1 MRASLLAFLLFGG
14 VFGGLSVAHAD
25 ESSGTWTG
33 TLELRGN
40 YYWEQSTRVVAPE
53 GGVRL
58 VAPNGVRLGVDYLV
72 DSITSASQA
81 AGVLEDVRFT
91 EIRHQISVNGGYEF
105 DLGDAQLD
113 LGLAYRVSREP
124 DYLSNSVGLTSA
136 LSLNDRSS
144 VIRAALFFVH
154 DEIRQRFRN
163 GSGTRPMP
171 MGGTSSDVF
180 RENFEALALNVSW
193 EQVLSSAVF
202 FQAGYQ
208 YGFMDGFLA
217 NAYRRVAVR
226 DVLRP
231 ENHPETRHRHS
242 LSGRLVSFIR
252 PTRTSLHLGYQ
263 AYMDSWD
270 VAAISPEVRVYQ
282 EIARSAH
289 LRLRYRYYKQ
299 RRSFF
304 YQDTY
309 ANELPDDAY
318 VTADPKMST
327 FRVHSFGFQLL
338 LETTFL
344 ADTVLDVFRRASI
357 DLSFEYRWNTNR
369 FGDGVISS
377 IGLRVPF

>member
-1 MRASLLAFLLFGG
+1 MRVFCLALALFGIA
-14 VFGGLSVAHAD
+14 SVAHAD

-58 VAPNGVRLGVDYLV
+58 VAPNGVRIGADYLV

-91 EIRHQISVNGGYEF
+91 EIRHQISLSGGYEF

-113 LGLAYRVSREP
+113 LGLAYRISREP
-124 DYLSNSVGLTSA
+124 DYLSNSVGVTST
-136 LSLNDRSS
+136 LSLADRST
-144 VIRAALFFVH
+144 VLRAALFFVH
-154 DEIRQRFRN
+154 DEIRQRFVT
-163 GSGTRPMP
+163 GAGTRPDP
-171 MGGTSSDVF
+171 GGGTSVDRF
-180 RENFEALALNVSW
+180 RESFEALALNVSW
-193 EQVLSSAVF
+193 EQILSPTVF
-202 FQAGYQ
+202 FQVAYQ
-208 YGFMDGFLA
+208 YGWMDGFLA

-242 LSGRLVSFIR
+242 LTGRLVGFVR
-252 PTRTSLHLGYQ
+252 PTRTSVHLGYQ
-263 AYMDSWD
+263 AYVDSWD

-299 RRSFF
+299 RRAFF
-304 YQDTY
+304 YQAAY
-309 ANELPDDAY
+309 GNELPDEAY
-318 VTADPKMST
+318 VTADPKMSN
-327 FRVHSFGFQLL
+327 FRVHTFGFQLL
-338 LETTFL
+338 LETSFF
-344 ADTVLDVFRRASI
+344 ADTVFDFLRRASI

-369 FGDGVISS
+369 FGDGVVSS

>member
-1 MRASLLAFLLFGG
+1 MRAFCLAFLLLGG
-14 VFGGLSVAHAD
+14 VSVAHAD

-58 VAPNGVRLGVDYLV
+58 VAPNGIRLGADYLV

-91 EIRHQISVNGGYEF
+91 EIRHQISLSGGYEF

-113 LGLAYRVSREP
+113 LGLAYRISREP
-124 DYLSNSVGLTSA
+124 DYLSNSFGLTGA
-136 LSLNDRSS
+136 LSLNDRST
-144 VIRAALFFVH
+144 VIRAALFYVH
-154 DEIRQRFRN
+154 DEIRQRFVV
-163 GSGTRPMP
+163 GAGMRPSTG
-171 MGGTSSDVF
+171 GGTSADAF
-180 RENFEALALNVSW
+180 REDFDALALNVSW
-193 EQVLSSAVF
+193 EQILSPVVF
-202 FQAGYQ
+202 FQVAYQ
-208 YGFMDGFLA
+208 YGWMDGFLA
-217 NAYRRVAVR
+217 NAYRRVAVQ

-242 LSGRLVSFIR
+242 LTGRLVTHVR
-252 PTRTSLHLGYQ
+252 ATRSSVHLGYQ

-270 VAAISPEVRVYQ
+270 VAAVSPEIRVYQ
-282 EIARSAH
+282 ELAQSAH

-304 YQDTY
+304 YQDAYTQT
-309 ANELPDDAY
+309 LPDEAY
-318 VTADPKMST
+318 VTADPKMSA
-327 FRVHSFGFQLL
+327 FRVHTFGFQLL
-338 LETTFL
+338 LETSFL
-344 ADTVLDVFRRASI
+344 ADTVFDVFRAASI